1 MLTHKCQTFLI
12 FFFKFQPQE
21 SFNVFWSKRGK
32 LTILKLPSPFQS
44 KSDLFTEKNYA
55 MFHSFIVNHHST
67 KQMHYTLHVGYF
79 NRLSLNRFLK
89 NNLPVFV
96 HFWSFTSNLH
106 KLNELPKRQH
116 FMKAPS
122 YIVWDMF
129 YFFLLNNISL
139 IFWIWFTDLS

>member
-1 MLTHKCQTFLI
+1 
-12 FFFKFQPQE
+12 
-21 SFNVFWSKRGK
+21 
-32 LTILKLPSPFQS
+32 
-44 KSDLFTEKNYA
+44 
-55 MFHSFIVNHHST
+55 
-67 KQMHYTLHVGYF
+67 MHYTLHVGYF

-129 YFFLLNNISL
+129 YFFFYLIIYHKSSEFDSL
-139 IFWIWFTDLS
+139 ILVNLNYTRNSRCSFKALKVQAARFKKDGVPVYGLGLQGHFSSHNIDMDVLKVTDLH